1 MFKKY
6 PVFVS
11 REGSGAWFVTFA
23 DAPIN
28 IVRPTLEEALAECQE
43 AFAFGFD
50 DEEALPSPTSLED
63 AIRSPQGQE
72 ADAIVLVDIDTA
84 FFDDPTE
91 RRNTS
96 AKRSQW
102 EAITLAARKA
112 GKTRSAFIVDA
123 ALDRAR
129 ELMRR

>member
-1 MFKKY
+1 MLKKF

-11 REGSGAWFVTFA
+11 RETSGAWLVTFA

-28 IVRPTLEEALAECQE
+28 IVRPTLEQALAECQE
-43 AFAFGFD
+43 AFAFGFG
-50 DEEALPSPTSLED
+50 DEGSLPSPTSLED
-63 AIRSPQGQE
+63 AISSPRGQE
-72 ADAIVLVDIDTA
+72 ADAILLVDIDTT

-102 EAITLAARKA
+102 EAITLAARKV
-112 GKTRSAFIVDA
+112 GKTRSAFMVDA
-123 ALDRAR
+123 ALDRSR